1 MRGFVALAVIIAAIA
16 VLVLFGGNETI
27 LGLRPDLIASLAW
40 LGAVGIL
47 AFGWVVQHF
56 RGQWTRALEAI
67 AFWMAMIVMLVA
79 VYSYRFELQGFANRL
94 LGEVA
99 PGYTVTLAGG
109 EVQVARHAGGSFV
122 IDGAVDGV
130 PTRFILDTGASAVVL
145 TSEAASRAGID
156 PATLFYTQPV
166 MTANGRTMAAA
177 TTLGE
182 LTVGN
187 ITERRV
193 PALVAREGSLSQ
205 NLLGMTF
212 LERLASFEV
221 RGDRLILRGRGG

>member
-145 TSEAASRAGID
+145 TSEAAARAGID

-166 MTANGRTMAAA
+166 MTANGRTMAAS

-212 LERLASFEV
+212 LDRLASFEV
-221 RGDRLILRGRGG
+221 RGDRLVLRGRGG